1 MEPSSN
7 PVERTPPRLSRER
20 ILDPV
25 NLTVFPSLAVL
36 VLARRAGVIAAEPL
50 WKICGALVLAHL
62 SATGFAACF
71 TPGTDRAKPKLFLT
85 LSIALGGVLF
95 YVTGWGAV
103 LAVAFVAHA
112 VVVIQADGSRYGL
125 AAIVVTV
132 LTIAVGEI
140 AVALGLVPSMI
151 SEPTGHGIAALE
163 AAVTA
168 VVIAL
173 VTRGQREKELAE
185 ARERESEERF
195 RALIQHASDAIL
207 VIDDTGGV
215 MYASPAVDA
224 LFGCAP
230 GELERFDLSWVDPDH
245 ADAIV
250 DLFLKLRSQPGAVV
264 AADVP
269 IRRVDGTS
277 RWAEVR
283 LTNLVDNPA
292 IGGHVCN
299 IRDIGE
305 RRVEHQQLLHDAQHD
320 PVTHV
325 ANRRLFLERLDALIR
340 DATPDEVVA
349 VLFVD
354 VDHFKQINDEFGHA
368 TGDHVLVTV
377 ANTLSGMFRA
387 DDLVARFGGDEF
399 TVLLHDVTHVARA
412 AEIADRVTR
421 ELSRVWSID
430 GRDVALSVSVG
441 LSASPAR
448 STTATQLLQ
457 QADQAMYRA
466 KRNGRA
472 RWECFE
478 TAPTPVS

>member
-7 PVERTPPRLSRER
+7 PLPHDPPRLSRER

-25 NLTVFPSLAVL
+25 NLTVLPSLV
-36 VLARRAGVIAAEPL
+36 VLALARHFGVIAAEPL
-50 WKICGALVLAHL
+50 WKIWGALILAHF

-71 TPGTDRAKPKLFLT
+71 TPGTERAKPKLFLT
-85 LSIALGGVLF
+85 TSIALGGVLF

-112 VVVIQADGSRYGL
+112 VVVIQADGSRYGFT
-125 AAIVVTV
+125 AIMATLVTIV
-132 LTIAVGEI
+132 LGEVAVG
-140 AVALGLVPSMI
+140 LGLVHSMLA
-151 SEPTGHGIAALE
+151 EPTGHGIAALE

-168 VVIAL
+168 IVIAL

-215 MYASPAVDA
+215 MYASPAVDT

-230 GELERFDLSWVDPDH
+230 GELERFDITWVDPDH
-245 ADAIV
+245 ADAII
-250 DLFLKLRSQPGAVV
+250 DLFLRLRAQPGAVV
-264 AADVP
+264 TADMP
-269 IRRVDGTS
+269 LRRTDGTS

-305 RRVEHQQLLHDAQHD
+305 RRVERQQLLHDAQHD

-325 ANRRLFLERLDALIR
+325 ANRRLFLERLDSLLH
-340 DATPDEVVA
+340 DARPDEVVA

-377 ANTLSGMFRA
+377 ANTLSGMFRSE
-387 DDLVARFGGDEF
+387 DLVARFGGDEF
-399 TVLLHDVTHVARA
+399 TVLLHDVMHAERA
-412 AEIADRVTR
+412 AEIAERVTR
-421 ELSRVWSID
+421 DLSRVWAID
-430 GRDVALSVSVG
+430 GHQVALSVSIG
-441 LSASPAR
+441 LSVSPAR
-448 STTATQLLQ
+448 STTSTALLQ

-466 KRNGRA
+466 KRNGRG
-472 RWECFE
+472 RWEQFE
-478 TAPTPVS
+478 PAAATVT

>member
-1 MEPSSN
+1 METRSD
-7 PVERTPPRLSRER
+7 PVTRAAPRLSRER

-25 NLTVFPSLAVL
+25 NLTVFPSLVAL
-36 VLARRAGVIAAEPL
+36 VLARHAGVIAAEPL
-50 WKICGALVLAHL
+50 WKICGALVLAHF

-85 LSIALGGVLF
+85 ISIALGGVLF
-95 YVTGWGAV
+95 YITGWGAI

-112 VVVIQADGSRYGL
+112 VVVVQSDGSRYGFT
-125 AAIVVTV
+125 AIVVTL
-132 LTIAVGEI
+132 LTIVVGEI
-140 AVALGLVPSMI
+140 AVALGLVQSMI
-151 SEPTGHGIAALE
+151 SEPTGHGIAVLE

-168 VVIAL
+168 IVIAL

-215 MYASPAVDA
+215 MYASPAVGH
-224 LFGCAP
+224 LFGCEP
-230 GELERFDLSWVDPDH
+230 DELERFDLTWVDPDH
-245 ADAIV
+245 ADAII
-250 DLFLKLRSQPGAVV
+250 DLFGRLRSQPGAVV
-264 AADVP
+264 TADVP

-283 LTNLVDNPA
+283 LTNLVGNPA

-320 PVTHV
+320 PVTHL
-325 ANRRLFLERLDALIR
+325 ANRRLFLERLDALMR

-368 TGDHVLVTV
+368 AGDHVLVAV
-377 ANTLSGMFRA
+377 ANTLSGMFRS

-399 TVLLHDVTHVARA
+399 TVLLHDVAHTERA
-412 AEIADRVTR
+412 AEIADRVTK
-421 ELSRVWSID
+421 ELSRAWSID
-430 GRDVALSVSVG
+430 GHDVTLSVSVG
-441 LSASPAR
+441 LSVSPVR
-448 STTATQLLQ
+448 STTATDLLL

-478 TAPTPVS
+478 DSPAPVS